1 MHLKEKS
8 NHIKKGTYLPKERY
22 FPTYENG
29 LSTEQVN
36 TRINEGANNTT
47 PKSLTR
53 SIPRIISDN
62 TFTLFNFLNI
72 VLAAVVLSVAELKN
86 VLFLGV
92 ALSNTLLGIF
102 QEIRAKKTLD
112 KLSIVAESKSKAI
125 RNSSEHTISQN
136 EIVLDDVVVLNTGD
150 QICVDGIILKSQGL
164 EVDESLL
171 TGESDTIKKNKN
183 DKVLSGSFVTS
194 GNAFMRVDAVGNQ
207 SYAAKL
213 ALEAKQEKK
222 PKSELMRTLN
232 KIIRTLTFVI
242 IPLGSALFYLK
253 YVVNQGD
260 LRESVLG
267 VSAAVLGMIPE
278 GLMLLTGVAFAV
290 GSINLVRHRTL
301 VQSMPSIETLS
312 RVDVLCL
319 DKTGT
324 ITDGTLKLI
333 DTIPVNEFP
342 KNTLS
347 KAISEVLKA
356 LPSDNATSEAIRKV
370 YNESASWDIINTV
383 PFSSQRKWSGAT
395 FYDKGSFVLGAPEF
409 VLKDISNIKH
419 LIDEESNKGHRVLC
433 VAYSK
438 EPFNDESLPKNISC
452 IGLLVLS
459 DNVRENAPK
468 TFEFFEKQGVN
479 IKIISGDN
487 PLTVS
492 NIAGQAGVKDSHLYI
507 DMSKVSNDTDLSE
520 IVENYI
526 VFGRVSPHQKQELIR
541 ALQSNGHT
549 ACMTGDGVNDVLSL
563 KEAHCSVAMAS
574 GSEAAKA
581 VSDFVLLDSD
591 FSAMVQVL
599 NEGRRVVNNIE
610 KVASLYLVKTIYS
623 VILSVCYM
631 ILPYPYPF
639 NPLQLGPVNLLTV
652 GIPSFFLTLRPNYN
666 KLRGKFIQNILFNAV
681 PASLTIVLNIF
692 VIQLLGH
699 ILGLTLKETSTM
711 CILLIGTV
719 GFLLLTKIS
728 RPFTSIKR
736 VLVGLLSIVFI
747 GVLLIMKGFF
757 TYDSLLNTNAY
768 IYVPLVLLSNT
779 IFCFFRLKIAQLV
792 RLHQTRKR
800 LKHKKSF

>member
-1 MHLKEKS
+1 MA
-8 NHIKKGTYLPKERY
+8 ITKKANEANFKRY
-22 FPTYENG
+22 FPTYESG
-29 LSTEQVN
+29 LTSEQVN
-36 TRINEGANNTT
+36 TRITEGANNKA

-72 VLAAVVLSVAELKN
+72 ALAVVILSVAEAKN

-102 QEIRAKKTLD
+102 QEVRAKITLD
-112 KLSIVAESKSKAI
+112 RLSIVTKSKVEVI
-125 RNSSEHTISQN
+125 RDNTKVYISMEQ
-136 EIVLDDVVVLNTGD
+136 IVLDDIIALKSGD
-150 QICVDGIILKSQGL
+150 QICVDGTILKSDHL

-171 TGESDTIKKNKN
+171 TGESDTIKKKEDN
-183 DKVLSGSFVTS
+183 KVLSGSFVTAGS
-194 GNAFMRVDAVGNQ
+194 GFMRVDAVGNQ

-213 ALEAKQEKK
+213 SLEAKKEKK
-222 PKSELMRTLN
+222 PKSELIRTLN
-232 KIIRTLTFVI
+232 KIIKTLTLVI
-242 IPLGSALFYLK
+242 IPLGSALFSLK
-253 YVVNQGD
+253 YFVNEGG
-260 LRESVLG
+260 LKESILG

-290 GSINLVRHRTL
+290 GSVNLVRHRTL

-333 DTIPVNEFP
+333 ETLPVNGFS
-342 KNTLS
+342 KDLLS
-347 KAISEVLKA
+347 ISISEVLRA
-356 LPSDNATSEAIRKV
+356 LPSDNSTSKAIREVHNKD
-370 YNESASWDIINTV
+370 SSWNLITAV
-383 PFSSQRKWSGAT
+383 PFSSKRKWSGAT
-395 FYDKGSFVLGAPEF
+395 FSKKGSYILGAPEF
-409 VLKDISNIKH
+409 ILKDTSDIQGKI
-419 LIDEESNKGHRVLC
+419 EEASKKGYRVLC
-433 VAYSK
+433 VAHSDIYLI
-438 EPFNDESLPKNISC
+438 DENLPRNLSC
-452 IGLLVLS
+452 VGLLILS

-468 TFEFFEKQGVN
+468 TFDFFARQGVT

-492 NIAGQAGVKDSHLYI
+492 NVSKQAGVKNSHLYV
-507 DMSKVSNDTDLSE
+507 DMSKFGEDEDFSE
-520 IVENYI
+520 LVEKNV
-526 VFGRVSPHQKQELIR
+526 VFGRVSPHQKKNLIK
-541 ALQSNGHT
+541 ALQNNGHV

-563 KEAHCSVAMAS
+563 KEAQCSVAMAG

-623 VILSVCYM
+623 IILSIFYM
-631 ILPYPYPF
+631 FLPHPYPF
-639 NPLQLGPVNLLTV
+639 TPLQLSPINMLTV

-666 KLRGKFIQNILFNAV
+666 KLRGKFIQNILFNAA

-692 VIQLLGH
+692 IIQ
-699 ILGLTLKETSTM
+699 ILGSLLDLPLKETSTM

-719 GFLLLTKIS
+719 GFLLLTKLAK
-728 RPFTSIKR
+728 PFTKAKQVSVCFLAIIF
-736 VLVGLLSIVFI
+736 LC
-747 GVLLIMKGFF
+747 IMLFMRDFF
-757 TYDSLLNTNAY
+757 TYHTLISINAFIY
-768 IYVPLVLLSNT
+768 IPLILLSNT
-779 IFCFFRLKIAQLV
+779 VFCAFRLRIIRIA
-792 RLHQTRKR
+792 RIRGYKKRRKAN
-800 LKHKKSF
+800 K